1 MNNKGL
7 LIIISGYSGTG
18 KGTVVKRLL
27 EKYDERYA
35 LSISATTRE
44 PRDGEIDGREYFF
57 KSKEEFEEMIANE
70 ELIEHAC
77 YVDNYY
83 GTPKSYVEDRL
94 NEGRNVILEIEI
106 QGALKVK
113 ELFPDSVLIFLLPPS
128 VEELEKRLLSRGT
141 ETDELVNA
149 RLARAVVESES
160 VYNYDYIV
168 INDDIEEC
176 VDTINGII
184 PVEKL
189 RVSHQRSF
197 IKKIEDDLK
206 AYKA

>member
-128 VEELEKRLLSRGT
+128 VEELEKRLRSRGT

>member
-27 EKYDERYA
+27 DKYDERYA
-35 LSISATTRE
+35 LSISATTRN
-44 PRDGEIDGREYFF
+44 PREGEVDGREYFF

-94 NEGRNVILEIEI
+94 NEGKNVILEIEI

-128 VEELEKRLLSRGT
+128 VKELENRLRSRGT
-141 ETDELVNA
+141 ESDEAVSA
-149 RLARAVVESES
+149 RLARAVIESDS

-168 INDDIEEC
+168 INENIEEC
-176 VDTINGII
+176 VDTINGLI

-189 RVSHQRSF
+189 RVSHQRDF
-197 IKKIEDDLK
+197 IETIEKDLK
-206 AYKA
+206 AYKD

>member
-35 LSISATTRE
+35 LSISATTRN
-44 PRDGEIDGREYFF
+44 PREGEVDGREYFF

-94 NEGRNVILEIEI
+94 NEGKNVILEIEI

-128 VEELEKRLLSRGT
+128 VKELENRLRSRGT
-141 ETDELVNA
+141 ESDEAVSA
-149 RLARAVVESES
+149 RLARAVIESDS

-168 INDDIEEC
+168 INENIEEC
-176 VDTINGII
+176 VDTINGLI

-189 RVSHQRSF
+189 RVSHQRDF
-197 IKKIEDDLK
+197 IETIEKDLK

>member
-1 MNNKGL
+1 MNSKGL

-27 EKYDERYA
+27 EKYDERYV

-106 QGALKVK
+106 QGALNVK

-128 VEELEKRLLSRGT
+128 VEELEKRLRSRGT

-168 INDDIEEC
+168 ITDDIEEC

>member
-27 EKYDERYA
+27 DKYDERYA
-35 LSISATTRE
+35 LSISATTRN
-44 PRDGEIDGREYFF
+44 PREGEVDGREYFF

-94 NEGRNVILEIEI
+94 NEGKNVILEIEI

-128 VEELEKRLLSRGT
+128 VKELENRLRSRGT
-141 ETDELVNA
+141 ESDEAVSA
-149 RLARAVVESES
+149 RLARAVIESDS

-168 INDDIEEC
+168 INENIEEC
-176 VDTINGII
+176 VDTINGLI

-189 RVSHQRSF
+189 RVSHQRDF
-197 IKKIEDDLK
+197 IETIEKDLK

>member
-106 QGALKVK
+106 QGALNVK

-128 VEELEKRLLSRGT
+128 VEELEKRLRSRGT

-149 RLARAVVESES
+149 RLERAVVESES

>member
-128 VEELEKRLLSRGT
+128 VEELEKRLRSRGT

-149 RLARAVVESES
+149 RLASAVVESES

>member
-35 LSISATTRE
+35 LSISATTRN
-44 PRDGEIDGREYFF
+44 PREGELDGREYFF

-94 NEGRNVILEIEI
+94 NEGKNVILEIEI

-128 VEELEKRLLSRGT
+128 VKELENRLRSRGT
-141 ETDELVNA
+141 ESDEAVSA
-149 RLARAVVESES
+149 RLARAVIESDS

-168 INDDIEEC
+168 INENIEEC
-176 VDTINGII
+176 VDTINGLI

-189 RVSHQRSF
+189 RVSHQRDF
-197 IKKIEDDLK
+197 IETIEKDLK

>member
-1 MNNKGL
+1 M
-7 LIIISGYSGTG
+7 
-18 KGTVVKRLL
+18 
-27 EKYDERYA
+27 
-35 LSISATTRE
+35 
-44 PRDGEIDGREYFF
+44 
-57 KSKEEFEEMIANE
+57 
-70 ELIEHAC
+70 
-77 YVDNYY
+77 
-83 GTPKSYVEDRL
+83 
-94 NEGRNVILEIEI
+94 
-106 QGALKVK
+106 
-113 ELFPDSVLIFLLPPS
+113 IFLLPPS
-128 VEELEKRLLSRGT
+128 VEELEKRLRSRGT

>member
-128 VEELEKRLLSRGT
+128 VEELEKRLRSRGT

-189 RVSHQRSF
+189 RVSHQRSS

>member
-1 MNNKGL
+1 MNNKGF

-106 QGALKVK
+106 QGALNVK

-128 VEELEKRLLSRGT
+128 VEELEKRLRSRGT

-149 RLARAVVESES
+149 RLERAVVESES

>member
-18 KGTVVKRLL
+18 KGTVVNRLL

-35 LSISATTRE
+35 LSISATTRK
-44 PRDGEIDGREYFF
+44 PREGEVDGREYFF

-94 NEGRNVILEIEI
+94 NEGKNVILEIEI

-128 VEELEKRLLSRGT
+128 VKELENRLRSRGT
-141 ETDELVNA
+141 ETDEVVNA
-149 RLARAVVESES
+149 RLARAVIESDS

-168 INDDIEEC
+168 INENIEEC
-176 VDTINGII
+176 VDTINGLI

-189 RVSHQRSF
+189 RVSHQRDF
-197 IKKIEDDLK
+197 IEKIEKDLK

>member
-128 VEELEKRLLSRGT
+128 VEELEKRLRSRGT

-189 RVSHQRSF
+189 RV
-197 IKKIEDDLK
+197 
-206 AYKA
+206 

>member
-1 MNNKGL
+1 MNSKGL

-27 EKYDERYA
+27 EKYDERYV

-106 QGALKVK
+106 QGALNVK

-128 VEELEKRLLSRGT
+128 VEELEKRLRSRGT